1 VTTAA
6 VVLCWNDAERVLR
19 LLARLSELDP
29 VPGRIVVVDNGSS
42 NAEADRIASA
52 VPEADVL
59 RLPANA
65 GFAAAANRG
74 IERALAGGASEVWL
88 LNTDVELPP
97 DTLACLRR
105 ALGSGPRCGMA
116 APVLTDATGRT
127 ECHGGGRVSLW
138 TGACVHALSPRD
150 RLDYLAAACLL
161 LDAEMLRETG
171 GFDESY
177 FFYWED
183 VELGFRA
190 REHGWTLAVDGD
202 CRVAH
207 DEGSTLGKWSR
218 ERWEL
223 LFRGMMRFVR
233 ARSPLP
239 AVPIAVRLV
248 LHSATML
255 KNGRPGAAAGA
266 WRALAPRPAPA
277 TTAKIS

>member
-1 VTTAA
+1 VTTTA
-6 VVLCWNDAERVLR
+6 VVLCWNDAARVLR
-19 LLARLSELDP
+19 LLARLSRIEPAPD
-29 VPGRIVVVDNGSS
+29 RIVVVDNGSS
-42 NAEADRIASA
+42 SADADRIAA
-52 VPEADVL
+52 AFPDADVL

-88 LNTDVELPP
+88 LNTDVDLPH
-97 DTLACLRR
+97 DALACLRR
-105 ALGSGPRCGMA
+105 ALRSGPRCGMA

-127 ECHGGGRVSLW
+127 ECRGGGRVSLW
-138 TGACVHALSPRD
+138 TGACVHALSPHD

-161 LDAEMLRETG
+161 VGAEMLRETG
-171 GFDESY
+171 GFDEAY

-190 REHGWTLAVDGD
+190 REHGWTLAVAGD

-239 AVPIAVRLV
+239 VAPIAVRLV
-248 LHSATML
+248 VHSATML
-255 KNGRPGAAAGA
+255 KHGRLEALAGA
-266 WRALAPRPAPA
+266 WRAFAPRPAA
-277 TTAKIS
+277 RHRR